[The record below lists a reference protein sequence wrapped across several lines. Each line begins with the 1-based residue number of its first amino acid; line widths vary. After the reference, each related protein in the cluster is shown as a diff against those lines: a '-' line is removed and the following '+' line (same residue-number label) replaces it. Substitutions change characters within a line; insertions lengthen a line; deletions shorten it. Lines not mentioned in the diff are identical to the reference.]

1 VAAWK
6 IPLSDLQ
13 LGAEEREAVDRV
25 VDSGWLTLG
34 SEVAAFEQEFAASC
48 GATGAVAVANGTA
61 ALHLACLALGVGP
74 GVEVIVPTLTFVAS
88 ANAVALS
95 GGRPVFAD
103 SIGPDDL
110 SLDPADVEGRIT
122 PATRGVMCVHYA
134 GYPCR
139 MDALLEL
146 CERHGLFLIEDAAH
160 APGASWDGR
169 ALGTIGDAGCFSFFG
184 NKNMST
190 GEGGMV
196 LARDPEVLEQVRLLR
211 SHGMTTMSWDRY
223 RGHASAYDVV
233 RLGFNYRPSEL
244 TAALGR
250 PQLAKLPAN
259 NERRNALIERYRAR
273 LDADGV
279 PARMPFRGQVGSGHL
294 AVLIVDRAQDRD
306 PLRDALARSGIQTS
320 LHYPPVHLFDHYRSA
335 YGHAAGDLP
344 VAEDLALRII
354 TLPLYPTMTPEQVDA
369 VCDCIAAYFQ
379 DAA

>member
-48 GATGAVAVANGTA
+48 DATGAVAVANGTA

-110 SLDPADVEGRIT
+110 SLDPADVERRIT

-139 MDALLEL
+139 MDALLDL

-196 LARDPEVLEQVRLLR
+196 LARDPEVLAQVRLLR

-279 PARMPFRGQVGSGHL
+279 PASMPFRGQVGSGHL
-294 AVLIVDRAQDRD
+294 AVLIVDHAQDRD
-306 PLRDALARSGIQTS
+306 PLREALATAGIQTS
-320 LHYPPVHLFDHYRSA
+320 LHYPPVHLFDHYRTA

-354 TLPLYPTMTPEQVDA
+354 TLPLYPTMTPEQVDT
-369 VCDCIAAYFQ
+369 VCDCVASYFQ